1 LKFLRPFC
9 GIKKFKNFPSL
20 PETCQFCSF
29 LRFSIPK
36 ELKSFENFVRFLKEN
51 LKEEPL
57 RVKRILSPC
66 GKLKIEKETTDSIS
80 WEKISGSVL

>member
-1 LKFLRPFC
+1 M
-9 GIKKFKNFPSL
+9 
-20 PETCQFCSF
+20 
-29 LRFSIPK
+29 
-36 ELKSFENFVRFLKEN
+36 RFLKEN